1 MKANLQ
7 IQTHTTTSMTVN
19 QMFQFM
25 DANVK
30 SGKIDPRKLFLWP
43 SNEGGVREL
52 NQREVEKLK

>member
-1 MKANLQ
+1 
-7 IQTHTTTSMTVN
+7 MTVN